1 MSYLDT
7 ITHMIIV
14 IICVIV
20 NLISDLPCWNDLFFR
35 VCFSERIF
43 VECIKGTDLISAM
56 DLNTKLEFLGCHGEV
71 GSSLWWSR
79 LKAERAPFVKNQSC
93 VQFIWRDPQGDE
105 HSSDIVCVILDV
117 NSITDHHTWTPKCL
131 QRVVGTDVWFA
142 ELDINPQWRGSYS
155 FIPLTADQLPEVVK
169 QQGDGSV
176 SAQRA
181 WWISIAA
188 QQTADPLNPLPVL
201 HSGWGVS
208 SALHMPN
215 APKEIGWEAWDKG
228 DLPSI
233 AHDVIKTFHW
243 VSESLVNNRHCQ
255 LYSTAKGEAPFVI
268 LLDGQKWGVESGCLS
283 VLDFLTDQ
291 KQLPP
296 AHYLLVPSIDS
307 KTRWQELSCHRPF
320 WDAMHNELLP
330 DVAQYLDHIACSPSE
345 YLVAGQSLGGVSS
358 LYAGLTFPEQYR
370 KIISL
375 SGSYWW
381 PEVNRMHASHLE
393 EAPSN
398 CPPKG
403 GLTEGLENKT
413 LDAAHLSV
421 YQAVGSGEADMCF
434 YNDQMLNALD
444 NSGADVCYHVFCGG
458 HDWLSWRSGLVDGLR
473 YLLLSE
479 VD

>member
-1 MSYLDT
+1 MELN
-7 ITHMIIV
+7 V
-14 IICVIV
+14 R
-20 NLISDLPCWNDLFFR
+20 LIFLR
-35 VCFSERIF
+35 G
-43 VECIKGTDLISAM
+43 VEGVGTD
-56 DLNTKLEFLGCHGEV
+56 H
-71 GSSLWWSR
+71 WWER
-79 LKAERAPFVKNQSC
+79 LKTEGSPFLKTQDR
-93 VQFIWRDPQGDE
+93 VQFLWRDPQGDE
-105 HSSDIVCVILDV
+105 HSSDTVCVILDV

-131 QRVVGTDVWFA
+131 QRVAGTDVWFA

-155 FIPLTADQLPEVVK
+155 FIPLKANQLPEVVK
-169 QQGDGSV
+169 QQGDDSV
-176 SAQRA
+176 QAQRD
-181 WWISIAA
+181 WWVSVAA
-188 QQTADPLNPLPVL
+188 QQIFDPLNSLPVL
-201 HSGWGVS
+201 RSGWGIS

-233 AHDVIKTFHW
+233 VHDSIKTFHW
-243 VSESLVNNRHCQ
+243 VSEGLVNNRHCQ
-255 LYSTAKGEAPFVI
+255 LYSTAKGKAPLVI
-268 LLDGQKWGVESGCLS
+268 LLDGQKWGAESGCLS

-307 KTRWQELSCHRPF
+307 KTRWQELSCYRPF
-320 WDAMHNELLP
+320 WDAIHSELLP
-330 DVAQYLDHIACSPSE
+330 DVAQYLNHTACSISE
-345 YLVAGQSLGGVSS
+345 YLVAGQSLGGLSS
-358 LYAGLTFPEQYR
+358 LYAGLTFPKRYR
-370 KIISL
+370 KVISL

-393 EAPSN
+393 EVLSN

-403 GLTEGLENKT
+403 GLTEGLESKT

-421 YQAVGSGEADMCF
+421 YQTVGSGEADMCF
-434 YNDQMLNALD
+434 YNDQMLNALN

-473 YLLLSE
+473 YLLPNE